1 VSESPSDVPISSL
14 GRVGVLRPLRHRDF
28 AVLWTGMTVSMI
40 GDGIYYIAIAWQ
52 VYDLSNTPSALAVVG
67 IAWSLPQVLFTLA
80 SGVLSDRL
88 DRRRVMVAGD
98 LIRLVALSVVC
109 ALSVTGNLT
118 LPLLIGL
125 VALYGTGQAVFQPSF
140 NAIVPMIVPGDLLV
154 EANSLGQFVRPVAM
168 SMLGPLL
175 GGLLIGAVGPGWAFG
190 VDAVTFAFSA
200 VMILLIR
207 TQGRAAR
214 DAENEGSPWEDLV
227 EGVRFVRHERW
238 LLVGLLGA
246 MVSLLAAW
254 GPWETLVPFVVRNDL
269 GGSATDLGLVF
280 GAGGLA
286 SLGAALVVGQRG
298 RLPRKAIT
306 ALYWAWA
313 IGLFAMVGLGIAHA
327 VWQAMLVAVV
337 SESSMTVLVVL
348 WYTVMQRLVPQE
360 LLGRV
365 SSLDWVMTTAG
376 VPLSFAI
383 VGPAAAAYGARTV
396 LVVAGILGGAATL
409 AFMFVPGARDPERD
423 GRLADVP
430 VVAPTGQTR
439 LAGEDG

>member
-1 VSESPSDVPISSL
+1 VSESPSEVPISSL
-14 GRVGVLRPLRHRDF
+14 GRIGVLRPLRHRDF

-88 DRRRVMVAGD
+88 DRRRVMIAGD
-98 LIRLVALSVVC
+98 LIRLVALTIIC
-109 ALSVTGNLT
+109 ALSVTDHIT
-118 LPLLIGL
+118 IPILIGL
-125 VALYGTGQAVFQPSF
+125 VALYGTGQAV
-140 NAIVPMIVPGDLLV
+140 PMIVPADMLV
-154 EANSLGQFVRPVAM
+154 EANSLGQFVRPMAM
-168 SMLGPLL
+168 SVIGPVL
-175 GGLLIGAVGPGWAFG
+175 GGLLIGVAGPGLAFG
-190 VDAVTFAFSA
+190 IDALTFAFSA

-207 TQGRAAR
+207 TQGRVR
-214 DAENEGSPWEDLV
+214 DADDRSSPWQDLA
-227 EGVRFVRHERW
+227 EGIRFVRRERW

-269 GGSATDLGLVF
+269 GGTATDLGLVF
-280 GAGGLA
+280 GAGGVGSLA
-286 SLGAALVVGQRG
+286 AALIVGQRG

-306 ALYWAWA
+306 ALYLAWA
-313 IGLFAMVGLGIAHA
+313 IALFAMVGLGIAHA

-337 SESSMTVLVVL
+337 SESALTVLIVL

-365 SSLDWVMTTAG
+365 SSLDWMMTTAG

-396 LVVAGILGGAATL
+396 LVAAGILGGATTL

-423 GRLADVP
+423 GRLAE
-430 VVAPTGQTR
+430 A
-439 LAGEDG
+439 AA

>member
-1 VSESPSDVPISSL
+1 VSDSSPDVPISSL

-52 VYDLSNTPSALAVVG
+52 VYDLSNTPAALAVVG

-88 DRRRVMVAGD
+88 DRRRVMIAGD
-98 LIRLVALSVVC
+98 LIRLVALSAIC
-109 ALSVTGNLT
+109 ALSVTGNIT
-118 LPLLIGL
+118 IPLLIAL

-140 NAIVPMIVPGDLLV
+140 NAIVPMIVPAELLV
-154 EANSLGQFVRPVAM
+154 EANSLAQFVRPAAM
-168 SMLGPLL
+168 SVLGPVI

-190 VDAVTFAFSA
+190 VDAATFAFSA
-200 VMILLIR
+200 AMILLIR

-214 DAENEGSPWEDLV
+214 DAEEPSSPWQDLK
-227 EGVRFVRHERW
+227 EGIRFVKNERW

-246 MVSLLAAW
+246 LVSLLAAW

-269 GGSATDLGLVF
+269 SGSATELGLVF
-280 GAGGLA
+280 GAGGIGSLA
-286 SLGAALVVGQRG
+286 AALIVGQRG

-306 ALYWAWA
+306 TIYLSWA
-313 IGLFAMVGLGIAHA
+313 IALFAMIGLGIAQT
-327 VWQAMLVAVV
+327 VWQAMLVALV
-337 SESSMTVLVVL
+337 SEGSLTVLIVL
-348 WYTVMQRLVPQE
+348 WYTVMQRLVPE
-360 LLGRV
+360 ALLGRV
-365 SSLDWVMTTAG
+365 SSLDWMMTTAG

-383 VGPAAAAYGARTV
+383 VGPAAAAFGARAV
-396 LVVAGILGGAATL
+396 LVVAGILGGAVTL

-423 GRLADVP
+423 GRLADVS
-430 VVAPTGQTR
+430 
-439 LAGEDG
+439 LES

>member
-1 VSESPSDVPISSL
+1 VSEPSAEVPISAL

-52 VYDLSNTPSALAVVG
+52 VYDLSNTPAALAVVG
-67 IAWSLPQVLFTLA
+67 IAWSLPQVVFTLA

-88 DRRRVMVAGD
+88 DRRRVMIAGD
-98 LIRLVALSVVC
+98 LIRLVALSIIC
-109 ALSVTGNLT
+109 ALSVTDT
-118 LPLLIGL
+118 ITIPILIGL
-125 VALYGTGQAVFQPSF
+125 VAVYGTGQAVFQPSF
-140 NAIVPMIVPGDLLV
+140 NAIVPMIVPADMLV

-168 SMLGPLL
+168 SLVGPVL
-175 GGLLIGAVGPGWAFG
+175 GGLLIGAAGPGWAFG
-190 VDAVTFAFSA
+190 VDAATFAFSA
-200 VMILLIR
+200 LMILLIR
-207 TQGRAAR
+207 TQGRVR
-214 DAENEGSPWEDLV
+214 DANDHSSPWQDLV
-227 EGVRFVRHERW
+227 EGIRFVRRERW

-269 GGSATDLGLVF
+269 GGSATDLGLIF
-280 GAGGLA
+280 GAGGIGSLA
-286 SLGAALVVGQRG
+286 AALIVGQRG

-313 IGLFAMVGLGIAHA
+313 IALFTMVGLGIAHA
-327 VWQAMLVAVV
+327 VWQAMVVALV
-337 SESSMTVLVVL
+337 SEGSLTVLIVL
-348 WYTVMQRLVPQE
+348 WYTIMQRLVPQE

-383 VGPAAAAYGARTV
+383 VGPAAAAFGARTV
-396 LVVAGILGGAATL
+396 LVVAGILGGAVTL
-409 AFMFVPGARDPERD
+409 GFMFVPGARDPERD
-423 GRLADVP
+423 GRLAD
-430 VVAPTGQTR
+430 APS
-439 LAGEDG
+439 

>member
-1 VSESPSDVPISSL
+1 
-14 GRVGVLRPLRHRDF
+14 
-28 AVLWTGMTVSMI
+28 M
-40 GDGIYYIAIAWQ
+40 
-52 VYDLSNTPSALAVVG
+52 
-67 IAWSLPQVLFTLA
+67 
-80 SGVLSDRL
+80 
-88 DRRRVMVAGD
+88 
-98 LIRLVALSVVC
+98 
-109 ALSVTGNLT
+109 
-118 LPLLIGL
+118 
-125 VALYGTGQAVFQPSF
+125 
-140 NAIVPMIVPGDLLV
+140 
-154 EANSLGQFVRPVAM
+154 
-168 SMLGPLL
+168 
-175 GGLLIGAVGPGWAFG
+175 
-190 VDAVTFAFSA
+190 
-200 VMILLIR
+200 MILLIR

-337 SESSMTVLVVL
+337 SEGSMTVLVVL

-423 GRLADVP
+423 GRLAEATV
-430 VVAPTGQTR
+430 
-439 LAGEDG
+439 

>member
-1 VSESPSDVPISSL
+1 
-14 GRVGVLRPLRHRDF
+14 
-28 AVLWTGMTVSMI
+28 
-40 GDGIYYIAIAWQ
+40 
-52 VYDLSNTPSALAVVG
+52 
-67 IAWSLPQVLFTLA
+67 
-80 SGVLSDRL
+80 
-88 DRRRVMVAGD
+88 
-98 LIRLVALSVVC
+98 
-109 ALSVTGNLT
+109 
-118 LPLLIGL
+118 
-125 VALYGTGQAVFQPSF
+125 
-140 NAIVPMIVPGDLLV
+140 
-154 EANSLGQFVRPVAM
+154 
-168 SMLGPLL
+168 
-175 GGLLIGAVGPGWAFG
+175 
-190 VDAVTFAFSA
+190 VDALTFAFSA

-214 DAENEGSPWEDLV
+214 NAENKASPWEDLA
-227 EGVRFVRHERW
+227 EGVRYVRHERW

-286 SLGAALVVGQRG
+286 SLGAALIVGQRG

-430 VVAPTGQTR
+430 V
-439 LAGEDG
+439 

>member
-1 VSESPSDVPISSL
+1 VSESPSEVPISSL
-14 GRVGVLRPLRHRDF
+14 GRIGVLRPLRHRDF

-88 DRRRVMVAGD
+88 DRRRVMIAGD
-98 LIRLVALSVVC
+98 LIRLVALTIIC
-109 ALSVTGNLT
+109 ALSVTDHIT
-118 LPLLIGL
+118 IPILIGL

-140 NAIVPMIVPGDLLV
+140 NAIVPMIVPADMLV
-154 EANSLGQFVRPVAM
+154 EANSLGQFVRPMAM
-168 SMLGPLL
+168 SVIGPVL
-175 GGLLIGAVGPGWAFG
+175 GGLLIGVAGPGLAFG
-190 VDAVTFAFSA
+190 IDALTFAFSA

-207 TQGRAAR
+207 TQGRVR
-214 DAENEGSPWEDLV
+214 DADDRSSPWQDLA
-227 EGVRFVRHERW
+227 EGIRFVRRERW

-269 GGSATDLGLVF
+269 GGTATDLGLVF
-280 GAGGLA
+280 GAGGVGSLA
-286 SLGAALVVGQRG
+286 AALIVGQRG

-306 ALYWAWA
+306 ALYLAWA
-313 IGLFAMVGLGIAHA
+313 IALFAMVGLGIAHA

-337 SESSMTVLVVL
+337 SESALTVLIVL

-365 SSLDWVMTTAG
+365 SSLDWMMTTAG

-396 LVVAGILGGAATL
+396 LVAAGILGGATTL

-423 GRLADVP
+423 GRLAE
-430 VVAPTGQTR
+430 A
-439 LAGEDG
+439 AA

>member
-1 VSESPSDVPISSL
+1 VSESPSEVPISSL
-14 GRVGVLRPLRHRDF
+14 GRIGVLRPLRHRDF

-88 DRRRVMVAGD
+88 DRRRVMTAGD
-98 LIRLVALSVVC
+98 LIRLVALTIIC
-109 ALSVTGNLT
+109 ALSVTDHIT
-118 LPLLIGL
+118 IPILIGL

-140 NAIVPMIVPGDLLV
+140 NAIVPMIVPADMLV
-154 EANSLGQFVRPVAM
+154 EANSLGQFVRPMAM
-168 SMLGPLL
+168 SVIGPVL
-175 GGLLIGAVGPGWAFG
+175 GGLLIGVAGPGLAFG
-190 VDAVTFAFSA
+190 IDALTFAFSA

-207 TQGRAAR
+207 TQGRVR
-214 DAENEGSPWEDLV
+214 DADDRSSPWQDLA
-227 EGVRFVRHERW
+227 EGIRFVRRERW

-269 GGSATDLGLVF
+269 GGTATDLGLVF
-280 GAGGLA
+280 GAGGVGSLA
-286 SLGAALVVGQRG
+286 AALIVGQRG

-306 ALYWAWA
+306 ALYLAWA
-313 IGLFAMVGLGIAHA
+313 IALFAMVGLGIAHA

-337 SESSMTVLVVL
+337 SESALTVLIVL

-365 SSLDWVMTTAG
+365 SSLDWMMTTAG

-396 LVVAGILGGAATL
+396 LVAAGILGGATTL

-423 GRLADVP
+423 GRLAE
-430 VVAPTGQTR
+430 A
-439 LAGEDG
+439 AA

>member
-1 VSESPSDVPISSL
+1 MSESPSEVPISSL
-14 GRVGVLRPLRHRDF
+14 GRIGVLRPLRHRDF

-88 DRRRVMVAGD
+88 DRRRVMIAGD
-98 LIRLVALSVVC
+98 LIRLVALTIIC
-109 ALSVTGNLT
+109 ALSVTDHIT
-118 LPLLIGL
+118 IPILIGL

-140 NAIVPMIVPGDLLV
+140 NAIVPMIVPADMLV
-154 EANSLGQFVRPVAM
+154 EANSLGQFVRPMAM
-168 SMLGPLL
+168 SVIGPVL
-175 GGLLIGAVGPGWAFG
+175 GGLLIGVAGPGLAFG
-190 VDAVTFAFSA
+190 IDALTFAFSA

-207 TQGRAAR
+207 TQGRVR
-214 DAENEGSPWEDLV
+214 DADDRSSPWQDLA
-227 EGVRFVRHERW
+227 EGIRFVRRERW

-269 GGSATDLGLVF
+269 GGTATDLGLVF
-280 GAGGLA
+280 GAGGVGSLA
-286 SLGAALVVGQRG
+286 AALIVGQRG

-306 ALYWAWA
+306 ALYLAWA
-313 IGLFAMVGLGIAHA
+313 IALFAMVGLGIAHA

-337 SESSMTVLVVL
+337 SESALTVLIVL

-365 SSLDWVMTTAG
+365 SSLDWMMTTAG

-396 LVVAGILGGAATL
+396 LVAAGILGGATTL

-423 GRLADVP
+423 GRLAE
-430 VVAPTGQTR
+430 A
-439 LAGEDG
+439 AA

>member
-1 VSESPSDVPISSL
+1 
-14 GRVGVLRPLRHRDF
+14 VGVLRPLRHRDF

-109 ALSVTGNLT
+109 ALSVTGTLT
-118 LPLLIGL
+118 IPLLIAL

-140 NAIVPMIVPGDLLV
+140 NAIVPMIVPGDMLV

-190 VDAVTFAFSA
+190 VDALTFAFSA

-214 DAENEGSPWEDLV
+214 NAENKGSPWEDLA
-227 EGVRFVRHERW
+227 EGVRYVRHERW

-286 SLGAALVVGQRG
+286 SLGAALIVGQRG

-337 SESSMTVLVVL
+337 SEGSMTVLVVL

-430 VVAPTGQTR
+430 V
-439 LAGEDG
+439 